1 MKFSVSSP
9 MGYCMNRK
17 GISGK
22 IGSSVNKVWEN
33 MNRSSSSHAARFPY
47 KRNLYPQ
54 TNVDTPRVLSSG
66 TRATSL
72 HELDQQVIRDLV
84 KNSINGD
91 TTEALKQL
99 ANINA
104 VTPEIKKLLEKCQ
117 NTGATGLT
125 GFRKYADRQANDKR
139 KRRNE
144 FRDSL
149 EAQIQEKNERNARK
163 KLKEKEWQSKKDEE
177 MSAYN
182 PFGRSG
188 AGAPL
193 KDTDGNAI
201 THYNHLQS
209 LARDGTTLPLKN
221 YTPPDMTQ
229 ATKARRNFLGSIGQ
243 MHNPTTQKE
252 NILKEERRKQWLAT
266 LQEQCDENK
275 KRKEEQKVKDVLR
288 DAKEDAEFVRWRKT
302 FHQAPAPLASSSHD
316 NIGAAIA
323 LVPRVTP
330 PTSKFQGH
338 STSTPQYKS
347 VETSPINEIK
357 PISITSTHRESGQT
371 SKNLSRNNI
380 MEEEKAENI
389 SPMTKSNFFE
399 EIEKFA
405 RFESEQ
411 PRFEGGGC
419 ASQREV
425 DLLLNDFLKNK

>member
-33 MNRSSSSHAARFPY
+33 MNRSSSSHAARLPY
-47 KRNLYPQ
+47 TRNLWPQ

-84 KNSINGD
+84 KNSINGSD
-91 TTEALKQL
+91 TTEALKKL

-149 EAQIQEKNERNARK
+149 EAQIQEKNERMARK
-163 KLKEKEWQSKKDEE
+163 KLKEKAWQSKKDEE

-193 KDTDGNAI
+193 KDTDGNSI

-221 YTPPDMTQ
+221 YTPPDMNQ

-243 MHNPTTQKE
+243 MHNPQSQKE
-252 NILKEERRKQWLAT
+252 HNLKEERRKQWLAT

-302 FHQAPAPLASSSHD
+302 FHQAPAPLASSTHD
-316 NIGAAIA
+316 GIGAAIA

-338 STSTPQYKS
+338 STSTPQYQS
-347 VETSPINEIK
+347 VEASPINEIK
-357 PISITSTHRESGQT
+357 PISITSTHR
-371 SKNLSRNNI
+371 I
-380 MEEEKAENI
+380 MEEEEPENR
-389 SPMTKSNFFE
+389 SPMIKSNFFD

-411 PRFEGGGC
+411 PRFEGSGC
-419 ASQREV
+419 TSQREV